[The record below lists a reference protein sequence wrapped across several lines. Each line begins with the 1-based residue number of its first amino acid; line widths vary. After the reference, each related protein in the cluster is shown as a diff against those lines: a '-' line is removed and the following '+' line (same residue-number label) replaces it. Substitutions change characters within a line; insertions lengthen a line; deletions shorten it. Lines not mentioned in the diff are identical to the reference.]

1 MELHYKIENGSIK
14 ASKVTVKGYR
24 NGLLQGIKAW
34 PEVSADHL
42 AHLQN
47 HGVKSLRDQ
56 KYWLHLEIAAFSN
69 LEKQKAVAFTRS
81 LDFLYRLT
89 HPENYTGKPT
99 FVTVHGSLV
108 GLLDIYLKSELL

>member
-1 MELHYKIENGSIK
+1 
-14 ASKVTVKGYR
+14 
-24 NGLLQGIKAW
+24 
-34 PEVSADHL
+34 
-42 AHLQN
+42 
-47 HGVKSLRDQ
+47 
-56 KYWLHLEIAAFSN
+56 YWLHLEIAAFSN

-108 GLLDIYLKSELL
+108 GLLDIYLKSELLGDSVRSAITKFVDSEALSKATKVAVVQQV